1 MSSTLSTFQ
10 QSYDFKLFQFR
21 LLQLYIY
28 KFWSNN
34 YIEYKCNNDI
44 NKTVSVEEYLNKI
57 RPYLRYI
64 INNLKKYDTLK
75 TQLTNPNNFISSLD
89 NDENRVMHSKSDNTE
104 IMINDEEDEIIEQ
117 LFDSVKN
124 RYQNNL
130 ESMRSSE
137 SVFDYV
143 CFIVN
148 AIKQL

>member
-1 MSSTLSTFQ
+1 
-10 QSYDFKLFQFR
+10 
-21 LLQLYIY
+21 
-28 KFWSNN
+28 
-34 YIEYKCNNDI
+34 
-44 NKTVSVEEYLNKI
+44 
-57 RPYLRYI
+57 
-64 INNLKKYDTLK
+64 
-75 TQLTNPNNFISSLD
+75 
-89 NDENRVMHSKSDNTE
+89 
-104 IMINDEEDEIIEQ
+104 MINDEEDEIIEQ

>member
-1 MSSTLSTFQ
+1 M
-10 QSYDFKLFQFR
+10 
-21 LLQLYIY
+21 
-28 KFWSNN
+28 
-34 YIEYKCNNDI
+34 
-44 NKTVSVEEYLNKI
+44 
-57 RPYLRYI
+57 
-64 INNLKKYDTLK
+64 K

-89 NDENRVMHSKSDNTE
+89 NDEDRVMHSKSDNTE

>member
-1 MSSTLSTFQ
+1 MSSALSTFQ

-44 NKTVSVEEYLNKI
+44 SKTVSVEEYLNKI

-89 NDENRVMHSKSDNTE
+89 NDEDRVMHSKSDNTK